1 MKTIPFY
8 RVIREEV
15 GIAESFTASRSTIDE
30 PMHVTGNG
38 MTLVGVRQAPR
49 GVIQFALVDGQP
61 AYFEVS
67 LELRAMLEAQLRA
80 EHLLE
85 LVQQRAEIV
94 GSFCAGPWYHR
105 VWLALCCGPLAGD
118 SQAG

>member
-1 MKTIPFY
+1 
-8 RVIREEV
+8 
-15 GIAESFTASRSTIDE
+15 
-30 PMHVTGNG
+30 

-80 EHLLE
+80 EHALE

-94 GSFCAGPWYHR
+94 SGFCAGPWYRR

>member
-8 RVIREEV
+8 RVVREEV

-30 PMHVTGNG
+30 PMHVTGHG
-38 MTLVGVRQAPR
+38 ATLVGVKQAPR

-61 AYFEVS
+61 AYFEV
-67 LELRAMLEAQLRA
+67 ELVLREMLEAQLRA
-80 EHLLE
+80 EHALE
-85 LVQQRAEIV
+85 LAQQRAEIV
-94 GSFCAGPWYHR
+94 GSFCAGPWWRR
-105 VWLALCCGPLAGD
+105 VWLALVCGPLARD